1 MRRKRDR
8 SSINVERPRNV
19 VEWSVRNELIERFNR
34 WLTGYGPGT
43 EADRTELLE
52 AVRRRSSCGS
62 YEVARTRHHLI
73 LRRFGGDPLHI
84 PTAARTLFI
93 EEVKARWV
101 IEDDEDDEA
110 DDLNDPDVQ
119 YWRNIHDP
127 KA

>member
-1 MRRKRDR
+1 MRRKWDR

-19 VEWSVRNELIERFNR
+19 VEWSVRNELIKRFDG
-34 WLTGYGPGT
+34 WLTGYGPET
-43 EADRTELLE
+43 EADRTQLFE

-62 YEVARTRHHLI
+62 YEVATTRHHLI

-84 PTAARTLFI
+84 PKAARTLFI
-93 EEVKARWV
+93 EEVKANSV

-110 DDLNDPDVQ
+110 DDLNDPEVQ
-119 YWRNIHDP
+119 YWLNIHDP